1 MATKTKKKSTARPKA
16 RKPVL
21 GVAARS
27 SAMAS
32 RKTKPKK
39 RAQKAHEVYAVNVGG
54 RLSKVERDVKSL
66 ASGQST
72 LAKTVNA
79 HHELLR
85 VHHERIGKL
94 STGLRSLLPAKS
106 QARKALT

>member
-1 MATKTKKKSTARPKA
+1 MKRKKKRTTRSSA

-32 RKTKPKK
+32 RKTRPK
-39 RAQKAHEVYAVNVGG
+39 RAQRAHEVYAKNVGG

-66 ASGQST
+66 AAGQST
-72 LAKTVNA
+72 IAKTVNA

-106 QARKALT
+106 QVRKALA